1 MWYHHSERLCLS
13 SRPGFASPQSA
24 HTSLS
29 TNFDTEFVR
38 TSDLKSWIK
47 ITPTLL
53 IYSVLPFIIITVVS
67 VYWCLWFYNYDS
79 KLCTVAC
86 AFHDYRSSTYQLDFK
101 LLAVTSKFYF
111 KVNWR
116 HWLSEVDIS
125 NNVRFA
131 SHSWC
136 YLPKIVLIRLIFEKL
151 CPEYCRALFFPN
163 TTYFCTQS
171 DDPCERYSTLV
182 DCR

>member
-1 MWYHHSERLCLS
+1 MHYGRLLPADPKLCYNAAGVTEYHRISCEKFTPHLHIAQSNESVKCYFRDTLYNGSRLVWCHSERLCLS

-67 VYWCLWFYNYDS
+67 VYWCLWFYNMI
-79 KLCTVAC
+79 VN
-86 AFHDYRSSTYQLDFK
+86 FGP
-101 LLAVTSKFYF
+101 LLA
-111 KVNWR
+111 
-116 HWLSEVDIS
+116 
-125 NNVRFA
+125 RFM
-131 SHSWC
+131 
-136 YLPKIVLIRLIFEKL
+136 
-151 CPEYCRALFFPN
+151 
-163 TTYFCTQS
+163 TT
-171 DDPCERYSTLV
+171 DLV
-182 DCR
+182 ATWI